1 MSETALHE
9 LPAAGPLTG
18 AEIVPVDDGTATVRT
33 TVAAI
38 RSGLAVQGHGHTPAD
53 VAGLQPALD
62 AKAPLAVPAGSRL
75 KIGMSAAI
83 AAGPH
88 RPENV
93 GAVALTVMDGGGDSG
108 VFVENIH
115 DGTYSSQQV
124 VFRTAQG
131 GISATTPRLRIA
143 PDGSLQHR
151 DDATTIVDAAS
162 HLGLRSYTV
171 ATIPTA
177 SPAGRLAFVSD
188 GSSNRRLAVADGTAW
203 RWPDGSAVS

>member
-18 AEIVPVDDGTATVRT
+18 AEIVPVDNGTATVRT
-33 TVAAI
+33 TVSAI
-38 RSGLAVQGHGHTPAD
+38 RSGLAAQGHGHTPAD

-62 AKAPLAVPAGSRL
+62 AKAPITVPAGTSL
-75 KIGMSAAI
+75 KIGMTAALT
-83 AAGPH
+83 GPH
-88 RPENV
+88 RPGNV
-93 GAVALTVMDGGGDSG
+93 GTVALTVMDGGGDSG
-108 VFVENIH
+108 VFVENIYN
-115 DGTYSSQQV
+115 GTYSSQQI

-131 GISATTPRLRIA
+131 GISTSTPRLRIA
-143 PDGSLQHR
+143 PDGSLRHR
-151 DDATTIVDAAS
+151 DDATTIVDSAS

-171 ATIPTA
+171 ATMPTA

-188 GSSNRRLAVADGTAW
+188 GPSNRRLAVSDGSAW